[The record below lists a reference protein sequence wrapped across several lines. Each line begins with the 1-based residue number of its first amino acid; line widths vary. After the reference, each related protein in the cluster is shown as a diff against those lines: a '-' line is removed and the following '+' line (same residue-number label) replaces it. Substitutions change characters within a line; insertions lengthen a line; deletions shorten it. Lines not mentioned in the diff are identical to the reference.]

1 MKHQISIKTKDN
13 VLSVEDFKA
22 QGFTK
27 DYAIGI
33 ILQTETIGIV
43 ISLDQWK
50 EIWCDEDNYKVF
62 NEACGEAKALQTL
75 SGLELTRN
83 IVKQN
88 QEDGEKMT
96 AAIRCWEY
104 AKGDIQ
110 WYLPCLYELGT
121 IIAYRDEVN
130 KVLKMLDADLIG
142 KDDWGWSSSEG
153 YTHIAWYVGFG
164 SGNFINGNKYGSK
177 CYSNVVRAVSA
188 FSPLERGD
196 FSSPSGKVTTE
207 PIMTEEAAVAFLRSL
222 GYSGDLTK
230 KIHV

>member
-142 KDDWGWSSSEG
+142 KDDWGWSSSESN
-153 YTHIAWYVGFG
+153 THYAWGVYFG
-164 SGNFINGNKYGSK
+164 SGYFYNFSKAGSI
-177 CYSNVVRAVSA
+177 VVRAVSA
-188 FSPLERGD
+188 FSSLERGD

-230 KIHV
+230 KIHL